1 MPRPP
6 YVTARQCTPSDQVG
20 ILSNANVKIEER
32 LDLVDFL
39 DGIQD
44 DGDGAS
50 VGSNLSGAAVIYARP
65 SQQLGLGTAS
75 HAFHTPAYQLA
86 NELTLDAE
94 CEAAL
99 TLLEQVPRQL
109 AWPLQAL
116 LCFCLPV
123 VGVETSFR
131 ITQGMI
137 EDRGPRATVD
147 ECLDVLTRR
156 EYLRR
161 QTRGAR
167 SAHSS

>member
-1 MPRPP
+1 MCKHDIVVLESGTHDFGMPFTQHVTWATNHVRPKCAGMP
-6 YVTARQCTPSDQVG
+6 
-20 ILSNANVKIEER
+20 
-32 LDLVDFL
+32 
-39 DGIQD
+39 
-44 DGDGAS
+44 
-50 VGSNLSGAAVIYARP
+50 
-65 SQQLGLGTAS
+65 
-75 HAFHTPAYQLA
+75 
-86 NELTLDAE
+86 DAE

-131 ITQGMI
+131 ITQGLI